1 MLFRLSGAF
10 LFRFADRQLR
20 GLLSQLPPRITPV
33 LNQEL
38 AVVAGA
44 IKELLDGRNL
54 DAIAVGEFT
63 GPARAV
69 ASGGAGII
77 HTLIDIRYTR

>member
-1 MLFRLSGAF
+1 M
-10 LFRFADRQLR
+10 
-20 GLLSQLPPRITPV
+20 
-33 LNQEL
+33 

-69 ASGGAGII
+69 ASGGAGIK